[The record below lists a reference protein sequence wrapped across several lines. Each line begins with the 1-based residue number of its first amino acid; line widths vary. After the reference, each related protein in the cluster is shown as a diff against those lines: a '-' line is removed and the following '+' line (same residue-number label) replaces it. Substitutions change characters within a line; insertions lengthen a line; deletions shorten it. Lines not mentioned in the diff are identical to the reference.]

1 MKEFTF
7 NTSNMSNIT
16 LYTAANTTFNTS
28 DMSNITLY
36 TATNTTFDT
45 SDMRNK
51 GLKSNLFCLYTH
63 INRMK
68 SLPHRYSHSIYTVDP
83 NTKSLN
89 YIKIRLKALN
99 YFELQQ
105 TLK

>member
-7 NTSNMSNIT
+7 D
-16 LYTAANTTFNTS
+16 TS

-45 SDMRNK
+45 FDMSNVTLHTATNTTFDTSHMTNK
-51 GLKSNLFCLYTH
+51 GLKSNLFRLYTH

-68 SLPHRYSHSIYTVDP
+68 PLPHR
-83 NTKSLN
+83 
-89 YIKIRLKALN
+89 
-99 YFELQQ
+99 
-105 TLK
+105 